1 MGFLYLTQARTAI
14 TQFKM
19 GEPGV
24 INEWLNSVKLT
35 CLTNRKGRNRYSGG
49 AIAVDHRLAI
59 AEATS

>member
-1 MGFLYLTQARTAI
+1 
-14 TQFKM
+14 M